1 MRVLHVTAA
10 LAPRLGGPSKVAVE
24 LCEALAARG
33 MEVTLFSTNLGEQG
47 RWCPFAS
54 PVLADVPT
62 DRSTWINGVER
73 RYFEVAWPS
82 RLACSPD
89 MARAVRERI
98 RRFDLVHV
106 HSLYQ
111 FTTTAAS
118 HYAQR
123 WRVPYIVRPHG
134 TLDPY
139 LRRRHAVRKA
149 VYDRVVQR
157 GQLDRAAAIHYTSQD
172 ELELARPLGIRAP
185 GVVVPL
191 GVNVREFDPLPPR
204 GCFRARHPGLEGKR
218 LIVFLGRLTQKKGI
232 DLLVQAFARLATEF
246 PDAHLVL
253 AGPEDSGFGRIVQGW
268 VDSAGL
274 RHRTTTTGI
283 LLGRQKLELLAD
295 TDIWVLPS
303 YTENFAMAAVEA
315 LACGLPVVLTD
326 RVNIHAELSG
336 AGAGLVVGCD
346 PGELATAIRRL
357 LTDEGLRRRLMAAG
371 PGLVRGRFTWD
382 RAAERMVEVYESTC
396 ERTGAIGRV
405 VQT

>member
-33 MEVTLFSTNLGEQG
+33 TEVTLFSTNLGEQG
-47 RWCPFAS
+47 RWSPFAS

-73 RYFEVAWPS
+73 RYFEVTWPS

-89 MARAVRERI
+89 MARALHQRI
-98 RRFDLVHV
+98 RGFDLVHV

-111 FTTTAAS
+111 FTTTAAG
-118 HYAQR
+118 HHARR
-123 WRVPYIVRPHG
+123 WRIPYIVRPHG

-149 VYDRVVQR
+149 LYDRVVQR
-157 GQLDRAAAIHYTSQD
+157 GQLDGAAAIHYTSQD
-172 ELELARPLGIRAP
+172 ELELARPLGITAP

-204 GCFRARHPGLEGKR
+204 GSFRARHPGLEGKR

-232 DLLVQAFARLATEF
+232 DLLVHAFARLATEF

-253 AGPEDSGFGRIVQGW
+253 AGPEDSGFGRTVQGW

-274 RHRTTTTGI
+274 GLRTTTTGI

-326 RVNIHAELSG
+326 RVNIHAEVSG

-346 PGELATAIRRL
+346 AGELAAAIRRL
-357 LTDEGLRRRLMAAG
+357 LTDGELRRRLMAAG
-371 PGLVRGRFTWD
+371 PALVRRRFTWD
-382 RAAERMVEVYESTC
+382 RAAQRMVEVYQSAC
-396 ERTGAIGRV
+396 ERSAVGRV
-405 VQT
+405 AQT